1 MNKRIS
7 SVLAATLIALCLNAP
22 AFAQFRTSIQGTVT
36 DPTGAV
42 IPGAK
47 LTLTDTDTNHV
58 VTATSNASGVYNFN
72 ALPTDHFDLTAEAK
86 GFKTR
91 TLQAVRLVPEQP
103 NAIDVQMELGDAQ
116 LTVTV
121 SGSALPPL
129 ETQTAST

>member
-7 SVLAATLIALCLNAP
+7 SVVAICAVAIIALCLNAP

-36 DPTGAV
+36 DPSGAV
-42 IPGAK
+42 IPGAT

-72 ALPTDHFDLTAEAK
+72 ALPTDHFNLTAEAK

-91 TLQAVRLVPEQP
+91 TLQ
-103 NAIDVQMELGDAQ
+103 DV
-116 LTVTV
+116 
-121 SGSALPPL
+121 
-129 ETQTAST
+129 